1 MNFFCFDHLI
11 AYFIKQAKNYES
23 DICCVHNIIFHQT
36 MTGESKL
43 WLLYILLCYTLLHSI
58 NVYT

>member
-43 WLLYILLCYTLLHSI
+43 
-58 NVYT
+58 